1 MIVVGKESAEA
12 ESKTECTCF
21 GTGAE
26 VQVRLD
32 FTWTAEKS
40 SASLYSTNHLA
51 DHCCWGQYTCIMP
64 ADRLLGTLLRSL
76 QVYTDQQDTP
86 R

>member
-1 MIVVGKESAEA
+1 VAGEASAEA
-12 ESKTECTCF
+12 ETESTCQL

-26 VQVRLD
+26 VQLRLD
-32 FTWTAEKS
+32 FTSAAEKS
-40 SASLYSTNHLA
+40 YSHHCTRRNIGHLTA
-51 DHCCWGQYTCIMP
+51 VGQYTFIMP